1 MEGIYLRIFSTEKQ
15 THHGKLVYEW
25 LLEEARGM
33 GINGGSA
40 LRAIAGYGR
49 HKKLHEE
56 TFFELVADLPVELVF
71 VLTEDEAERLL
82 ALISQERLSLV
93 YFKSKVEWGFTG
105 PK

>member
-1 MEGIYLRIFSTEKQ
+1 MDGIYLRIFTTEKQ
-15 THHGKLVYEW
+15 KHDGKLLYEW
-25 LLEEARGM
+25 LLEQAKAM

-56 TFFELVADLPVELVF
+56 GFFELAGDLPVELVF
-71 VLTEDEAERLL
+71 VLSADEAKRLL
-82 ALISQERLSLV
+82 ALIASEDLSLA

>member
-15 THHGKLVYEW
+15 KHHGKLVYEW
-25 LLEEARGM
+25 LLEEARAM
-33 GINGGSA
+33 GISGGSA

-56 TFFELVADLPVELVF
+56 TFFELAADLPVELVF
-71 VLTEDEAERLL
+71 VLTEDEADRLL
-82 ALISQERLSLV
+82 ALAGRAGLSLV

-105 PK
+105 GK